1 MKVSQWEHYVLK
13 NSLNL
18 DFVYLKTFIKLNE
31 ATDRSLPGLG

>member
-1 MKVSQWEHYVLK
+1 MGTLCPEKFS
-13 NSLNL
+13 NL